1 MTGPASPSTAD
12 GIAPSGGTPI
22 GVHRV
27 PPGRPPRAVRW
38 LSPSLPLALPVFAIL
53 LWAVVYPNVS
63 VIAGSFDQGLEYWR
77 RFAASPA
84 DREAL
89 VATLIIAVGS
99 VVAAV
104 AIGLPLAFLLS
115 RFEFR
120 GRRTLSAIAT
130 LPAALPPL
138 VGVVAFLFLYGESGV
153 VTRTVQRVLGL
164 ERAPWSLTGVPA
176 IIFVHAYTMYV
187 YVFLLVSAGLER
199 MDATLQDAA
208 AGLGAGPI
216 RRLRRVT
223 LPLLTPALAGSML
236 LVFMS
241 ALGSFSAPY
250 VFGGGIRVL
259 STQILA
265 SKLNG
270 NLGVAY
276 VETTVLALSAVAG
289 LLLFR
294 WLERR
299 RAYTMSGKGAQTR
312 IEIRSTLARTTSIL
326 VATVLVIALVLPH
339 LMVMLVSFARDGAW
353 TTQILPP
360 DYTVDNF
367 RRLATDAQLFRP
379 IRNSLLMAL
388 IATSANVIV
397 CFVAAYLIVLRRFPG
412 RRLLELL
419 VALPWAIPATA
430 IAIGLAATFNTTDL
444 STARIGLVATF
455 WILPLAYFIRGIPL
469 VATAVESSLRQ
480 MDPVLEDAAR
490 GLGASW
496 WLAVR
501 RVILPAARPGLVAGA
516 MLAAVTAVGEFVAS
530 VVLFSYQNRPI
541 SIEILAQLRAL
552 SFGTAAAY
560 SVLLIVLTLAITL
573 AARWLEGRY
582 SRRERAEVA
591 AGM

>member
-1 MTGPASPSTAD
+1 MSA
-12 GIAPSGGTPI
+12 
-22 GVHRV
+22 
-27 PPGRPPRAVRW
+27 
-38 LSPSLPLALPVFAIL
+38 LPLAIPVLAIL

-63 VIAGSFDQGLEYWR
+63 VIAGSFGEGFEHWR
-77 RFAASPA
+77 RFAASPT

-99 VVAAV
+99 VVCAT
-104 AIGLPLAFLLS
+104 AIGIPLAFLLS
-115 RFEFR
+115 RFDFP

-153 VTRTVQRVLGL
+153 ITRVVQNALGL
-164 ERAPWSLTGVPA
+164 ERAPWTMTGIPA

-199 MDATLQDAA
+199 VDTTLHDAA
-208 AGLGAGPI
+208 AGLGAGAF
-216 RRLRRVT
+216 RRLRRIT
-223 LPLLTPALAGSML
+223 LPLLTPAIAGSML

-241 ALGSFSAPY
+241 SLSSFSAPY

-270 NLGVAY
+270 NLGLAY
-276 VETTVLALSAVAG
+276 VETTVLAVSAVAG

-299 RAYTMSGKGAQTR
+299 RAYTVAAKGTVTR
-312 IEIRSTLARTTSIL
+312 APIRSLLARSVTFVLAMTL
-326 VATVLVIALVLPH
+326 VTALILPH
-339 LMVMLVSFARDGAW
+339 LMVTLVSFARDGSW

-360 DYTVDNF
+360 DYTLDNF
-367 RRLATDAQLFRP
+367 RRLATDSQLWRP

-388 IATSANVIV
+388 IATAANIVV
-397 CFVAAYLIVLRRFPG
+397 CFVAAYLIVLRRFRG

-430 IAIGLAATFNTTDL
+430 IAIGLAATFNTNDPATG
-444 STARIGLVATF
+444 RIILVGTF

-480 MDPVLEDAAR
+480 MDPSLEDAAR
-490 GLGASW
+490 GLGGSW

-501 RVILPAARPGLVAGA
+501 RVILPAARPGLIAGA

-530 VVLFSYQNRPI
+530 VVLYTHANRPI
-541 SIEILAQLRAL
+541 SIEILAQLRSL

-560 SVLLIVLTLAITL
+560 SVLLILLTLGITIG
-573 AARWLEGRY
+573 ARLIEVRITRTEG
-582 SRRERAEVA
+582 AEARVA
-591 AGM
+591 AGV